1 MRTTSKILIGIAIGT
16 ITTLLILNFVLTR
29 RNNEVIEEN
38 RLLQQQAEQIK
49 VTISQFAI
57 RIIHNLDLGLRSY
70 ALFNDEKYLYPLHVA
85 MNEKDSILSMVEES
99 LKSQAYPLD
108 EFFRLKDSINAYAA
122 MNQQWFDLYNARQM
136 DEFMRLADQD
146 KGYHLWLQYER
157 FAKKVNE
164 FEDQIVANA
173 QARHTTASR
182 NNALI
187 QIALFSICL
196 PTLLV
201 TAYHSYKKFAVEV
214 RLRKAEEE
222 KTVLLAEQNERL
234 ENAVQQRTK
243 EIQQI
248 NRELQQKHEEIT
260 AQNEEITSQNEELN
274 RHREELA
281 MQNHLLIESKK
292 RQLQLYSQN
301 ILEKSELIQS
311 LSEELGSLK
320 KSMSNH
326 EQVRNFGKVLNS
338 TILTDDDWEEF
349 KKTFEEVY
357 PNFFASL
364 RLRFPEITAAEL
376 RLSALIKMN
385 LSLKEAANSL
395 GISAESVKKS
405 RYRLKKKIA
414 LAEEDSLENF
424 IRSL

>member
-1 MRTTSKILIGIAIGT
+1 M
-16 ITTLLILNFVLTR
+16 
-29 RNNEVIEEN
+29 IEEN
-38 RLLQQQAEQIK
+38 RVLQRQAEQIK

-70 ALFNDEKYLYPLHVA
+70 ALFNDKKYLYPLNVA
-85 MNEKDSILSMVEES
+85 MNEKDSILRSVEES
-99 LKSQAYPLD
+99 LKSQSYPLD

-122 MNQQWFDLYNARQM
+122 LNKQWFDLYNARQM

-146 KGYHLWLQYER
+146 RGYHLWLQYEG
-157 FAKKVNE
+157 FAKKVND
-164 FEDQIVANA
+164 FEDEIVANA
-173 QARHTTASR
+173 QNRYNTASR

-196 PTLLV
+196 PTLLI
-201 TAYHSYKKFAVEV
+201 TAYHTYKKFAMEV

-222 KTVLLAEQNERL
+222 KTVLLAQQNERL
-234 ENAVQQRTK
+234 ESAVQQRTK

-248 NRELQQKHEEIT
+248 NRELQQKHEEIM

-281 MQNHLLIESKK
+281 TQNQALIESKK

-349 KKTFEEVY
+349 KKTFQEVY

-414 LAEEDSLENF
+414 LSEEDSLENF

>member
-1 MRTTSKILIGIAIGT
+1 LRTTSKILIGVAIGT
-16 ITTLLILNFVLTR
+16 ITTLLILNFVLTS

-38 RLLQQQAEQIK
+38 RVLQRQAEQIK

-70 ALFNDEKYLYPLHVA
+70 ALFNDKKYLYPLNVA
-85 MNEKDSILSMVEES
+85 MNEKDSILRSVEES
-99 LKSQAYPLD
+99 LKSQSYPLD

-122 MNQQWFDLYNARQM
+122 LNKQWFDLYNARQM

-146 KGYHLWLQYER
+146 RGYHLWLQYEG
-157 FAKKVNE
+157 FAKKVND
-164 FEDQIVANA
+164 FEDEIVANA
-173 QARHTTASR
+173 QNRYNTASR

-196 PTLLV
+196 PTLLI
-201 TAYHSYKKFAVEV
+201 TAYHTYKKFAMEV

-222 KTVLLAEQNERL
+222 KTVLLAQQNERL
-234 ENAVQQRTK
+234 ESAVQQRTK

-248 NRELQQKHEEIT
+248 NRELQQKHEEIM

-281 MQNHLLIESKK
+281 TQNQALIESKK

-349 KKTFEEVY
+349 KKTFQEVY

-414 LAEEDSLENF
+414 LSEEDSLENF